1 MMALQRLTHRYHLV
15 QALVR
20 ESNFLMTNLYL
31 KWSDYTLAFDN
42 RLSATSLAVMEEF
55 DSVEDLAISMEDLVD
70 FLVQHG
76 KTALMN
82 P

>member
-1 MMALQRLTHRYHLV
+1 
-15 QALVR
+15 
-20 ESNFLMTNLYL
+20 MTNLYL

-55 DSVEDLAISMEDLVD
+55 DSVEDLAGISMEDLVD

-76 KTALMN
+76 KNRFDEPLMVAKCLKRR
-82 P
+82 PVLLTVCLRR